1 MPFSLPRHPGSGLC
15 AFFLSALPLAAMLV
29 LSGCAQTAAIGPS
42 GGSIISKDG
51 KGKQVSTQFSDL
63 PVPKGAKINVDKTVV
78 VGTKNWFG
86 QLTLDTSHGA
96 DVMFNFYSRELPNYG
111 WRRIASIRAP
121 TSILTYD
128 HQNRVLYIAIQPS
141 RIRGSEI
148 TITVSPKEYPSP
160 VPLAPPPTPLP
171 GAVLPAPPAGIPL
184 APPPQPRRN

>member
-1 MPFSLPRHPGSGLC
+1 MAFMIKELFAMPFSLPRHPGSGLC

-42 GGSIISKDG
+42 GGSVISKDG

-96 DVMFNFYSRELPNYG
+96 DVIFNFYSIVFSNININTNNFTHHSLS
-111 WRRIASIRAP
+111 SIF
-121 TSILTYD
+121 
-128 HQNRVLYIAIQPS
+128 
-141 RIRGSEI
+141 
-148 TITVSPKEYPSP
+148 
-160 VPLAPPPTPLP
+160 
-171 GAVLPAPPAGIPL
+171 
-184 APPPQPRRN
+184 

>member
-1 MPFSLPRHPGSGLC
+1 MPFSLLRHPGSGL
-15 AFFLSALPLAAMLV
+15 SALFFSALTMAAMLV
-29 LSGCAQTAAIGPS
+29 LSGCAQTAAITPS
-42 GGSIISKDG
+42 GGAVIGKDG

-78 VGTKNWFG
+78 VGAKTWFG

-121 TSILTYD
+121 TSILTYER
-128 HQNRVLYIAIQPS
+128 QNRVLYIAIQPS

-148 TITVSPKEYPSP
+148 TITVSPKEEPPPPPSP
-160 VPLAPPPTPLP
+160 GAAIPAPPAGAPLAPPPR
-171 GAVLPAPPAGIPL
+171 
-184 APPPQPRRN
+184 PRRN